1 MTNIIDIRDAMRAKA
16 DERAAEGTLTAF
28 ASKIDLSLDTDT
40 LTAVGGTAYLV
51 MNTSDLAGDY
61 AIKNRSASPA
71 YLRNVN
77 NSSVGLVS
85 VSGAV
90 YSRWLVEAEGGNKF
104 SLRSQAMQTPY
115 LGDDDSVMGLYDADD
130 YYGFDYGWY
139 IEYEETSG
147 GTQYY
152 TFISEYDNYLRAN
165 GTSVDLYEAA
175 SAATTYEQWALMNKV
190 SFVALTGITVEDHIN
205 VTVGGELCVEDLV
218 SYTPSNATYKGYT
231 VGGINNALLTETEEN
246 VYYDVLAVGVN
257 KITVSYAYDNAY
269 SKTCAVICSTADTG
283 IQSTRTYTM
292 RAGNDT
298 SKLLTLTASGAGY
311 NTTSLG
317 MAAIDDT
324 WDNVSQAFSFTET
337 YRGAYRITATLT
349 TEQYEAPYYNGNGVM
364 TGTYLLADEKDKNN
378 TLGMSGTTLTLGAF
392 TSSTNLSQLWYI
404 VKNGTVYS
412 FINAANT
419 NYALNFSGSTVGVGI
434 YSNTAAAYK
443 WNTNYLGINVPL
455 IKQSH
460 DNYCGVAST
469 LQVLYGL
476 NSSQIDRTTDN
487 LIDQM
492 ETLAPRI
499 MFGDSGLRGWIVD
512 VLNSEEKDTYKDSKR
527 PTSYAINSIVA
538 GYPCVAH
545 VNTYTFPR
553 YVSIGGN
560 YVGGHYI
567 TVLGYDS
574 VSGML
579 LFADCS
585 YLNNRYGIYLVKC
598 SDLDSS
604 DSIKAYVGVY

>member
-1 MTNIIDIRDAMRAKA
+1 M
-16 DERAAEGTLTAF
+16 
-28 ASKIDLSLDTDT
+28 
-40 LTAVGGTAYLV
+40 
-51 MNTSDLAGDY
+51 
-61 AIKNRSASPA
+61 
-71 YLRNVN
+71 
-77 NSSVGLVS
+77 
-85 VSGAV
+85 
-90 YSRWLVEAEGGNKF
+90 
-104 SLRSQAMQTPY
+104 
-115 LGDDDSVMGLYDADD
+115 
-130 YYGFDYGWY
+130 
-139 IEYEETSG
+139 
-147 GTQYY
+147 
-152 TFISEYDNYLRAN
+152 
-165 GTSVDLYEAA
+165 
-175 SAATTYEQWALMNKV
+175 
-190 SFVALTGITVEDHIN
+190 
-205 VTVGGELCVEDLV
+205 CVEDLV

-499 MFGDSGLRGWIVD
+499 MFGDSGLRGLIVD
-512 VLNSEEKDTYKDSKR
+512 VLNSEEKDTYKDNQR
-527 PTSYAINSIVA
+527 TTSYAINSIVA

-545 VNTYTFPR
+545 VNTYIFPR

>member
-1 MTNIIDIRDAMRAKA
+1 M
-16 DERAAEGTLTAF
+16 AF
-28 ASKIDLSLDTDT
+28 NV
-40 LTAVGGTAYLV
+40 VG
-51 MNTSDLAGDY
+51 N
-61 AIKNRSASPA
+61 
-71 YLRNVN
+71 
-77 NSSVGLVS
+77 
-85 VSGAV
+85 
-90 YSRWLVEAEGGNKF
+90 
-104 SLRSQAMQTPY
+104 
-115 LGDDDSVMGLYDADD
+115 
-130 YYGFDYGWY
+130 
-139 IEYEETSG
+139 
-147 GTQYY
+147 
-152 TFISEYDNYLRAN
+152 
-165 GTSVDLYEAA
+165 
-175 SAATTYEQWALMNKV
+175 
-190 SFVALTGITVEDHIN
+190 
-205 VTVGGELCVEDLV
+205 
-218 SYTPSNATYKGYT
+218 
-231 VGGINNALLTETEEN
+231 
-246 VYYDVLAVGVN
+246 
-257 KITVSYAYDNAY
+257 
-269 SKTCAVICSTADTG
+269 
-283 IQSTRTYTM
+283 
-292 RAGNDT
+292 
-298 SKLLTLTASGAGY
+298 
-311 NTTSLG
+311 
-317 MAAIDDT
+317 DDT

-349 TEQYEAPYYNGNGVM
+349 TEQYEAPSYNGSGVM

-378 TLGMSGTTLTLGAF
+378 TLGMSGISLSLGAF
-392 TSSTNLSQLWYI
+392 TSSTNTAQLWYI
-404 VKNGTVYS
+404 VKNGTGYS

-419 NYALNFSGSTVGVGI
+419 NYALSFSGSTVGVGV

-499 MFGDSGLRGWIVD
+499 MEDGSGYRYKIRNVLDVD
-512 VLNSEEKDTYKDSKR
+512 NILYKDTSGSSSED
-527 PTSYAINSIVA
+527 AISSISA
-538 GYPCVAH
+538 GYPCIAH

-574 VSGML
+574 VSDML

-598 SDLDSS
+598 SDLDASG
-604 DSIKAYVGVY
+604 SIHAYVGVY

>member
-1 MTNIIDIRDAMRAKA
+1 
-16 DERAAEGTLTAF
+16 
-28 ASKIDLSLDTDT
+28 
-40 LTAVGGTAYLV
+40 
-51 MNTSDLAGDY
+51 
-61 AIKNRSASPA
+61 
-71 YLRNVN
+71 
-77 NSSVGLVS
+77 
-85 VSGAV
+85 
-90 YSRWLVEAEGGNKF
+90 
-104 SLRSQAMQTPY
+104 
-115 LGDDDSVMGLYDADD
+115 
-130 YYGFDYGWY
+130 
-139 IEYEETSG
+139 
-147 GTQYY
+147 
-152 TFISEYDNYLRAN
+152 
-165 GTSVDLYEAA
+165 
-175 SAATTYEQWALMNKV
+175 
-190 SFVALTGITVEDHIN
+190 
-205 VTVGGELCVEDLV
+205 
-218 SYTPSNATYKGYT
+218 
-231 VGGINNALLTETEEN
+231 
-246 VYYDVLAVGVN
+246 
-257 KITVSYAYDNAY
+257 
-269 SKTCAVICSTADTG
+269 
-283 IQSTRTYTM
+283 
-292 RAGNDT
+292 
-298 SKLLTLTASGAGY
+298 
-311 NTTSLG
+311 
-317 MAAIDDT
+317 
-324 WDNVSQAFSFTET
+324 
-337 YRGAYRITATLT
+337 
-349 TEQYEAPYYNGNGVM
+349 M